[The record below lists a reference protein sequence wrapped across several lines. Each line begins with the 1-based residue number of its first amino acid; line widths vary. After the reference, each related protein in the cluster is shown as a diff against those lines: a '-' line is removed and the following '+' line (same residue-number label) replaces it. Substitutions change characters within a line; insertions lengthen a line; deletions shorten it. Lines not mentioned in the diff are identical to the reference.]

1 MRKAHFFKGTAVAM
15 PPSELK
21 QQITILV
28 LHQSN
33 FERGNEET
41 IQGHQVLSSASWKV
55 IPQVLKGY
63 KSSVC
68 YWFIAYYWFPPHIP
82 GPIIGDALSLPLTI
96 NYVKIRTCRLSYGG
110 WNRCS

>member
-1 MRKAHFFKGTAVAM
+1 MRMAHFFKGTAVAM

-82 GPIIGDALSLPLTI
+82 P
-96 NYVKIRTCRLSYGG
+96 
-110 WNRCS
+110 